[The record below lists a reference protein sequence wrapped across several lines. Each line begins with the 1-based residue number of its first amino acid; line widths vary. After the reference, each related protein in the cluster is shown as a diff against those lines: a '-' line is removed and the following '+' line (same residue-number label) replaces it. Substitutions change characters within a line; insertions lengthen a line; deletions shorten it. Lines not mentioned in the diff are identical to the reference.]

1 MVVINMMSTI
11 ALFGEVLA
19 DVFPDKTVLGGAP
32 YNVARHLRAFQQH
45 PVLISRVG
53 DDALKKQ
60 LFAEL
65 SLRDIDTAGIQ
76 LDPTHPTGQ
85 VTVHIAHDRHRFEI
99 NPNQAYDYIDASL
112 ATRTS
117 LSIKPNIAYFG
128 SLIQRNST
136 SRAALDN
143 FLNNTA
149 CTKFLDI
156 NLREPW
162 YNKVIIEYSLQQAN
176 IVKVSEEE
184 LAMIAQMLALNS
196 QPDKEHAAT
205 LIQKFNLATL
215 YVTCGEHGA
224 WTILPSGEK
233 LEIENQKL
241 ESTLIDTVGAG
252 DAFSAIC
259 ILGNLY
265 HWPIERTLKRA
276 TRFATALCE
285 IRGAAPDTTDFYLP
299 FLKWMNNHA
308 ELD

>member
-1 MVVINMMSTI
+1 MPTI

-19 DVFPDKTVLGGAP
+19 DVFPDQTVLGGAP

-45 PVLISRVG
+45 PMLISRVG
-53 DDALKKQ
+53 DDALKQQ

-85 VTVHIAHDRHRFEI
+85 VTVHIEHDTHRFEI

-117 LSIKPNIAYFG
+117 LSTQPNIAYFG
-128 SLIQRNST
+128 SLIQRNSM
-136 SRAALDN
+136 SRAALET
-143 FLNNTA
+143 FLNNTV

-156 NLREPW
+156 NLRQPW
-162 YNKVIIEYSLQQAN
+162 YNKPIIEYSLQHAN

-196 QPDKEHAAT
+196 QSDKEHAAT
-205 LIQKFNLATL
+205 LIQKFNLTTL

-224 WTILPSGEK
+224 WTTLPSSEK
-233 LEIENQKL
+233 SEIEGQKL
-241 ESTLIDTVGAG
+241 GSTLIDTVGAG

-259 ILGNLY
+259 ILGSLY
-265 HWPIERTLKRA
+265 NWPTERTLQRA
-276 TRFATALCE
+276 NSFATALCT
-285 IRGAAPDTTDFYLP
+285 IRGAAPETTDFYLP
-299 FLKWMNNHA
+299 FLNWLNNSA